1 MTLDPQMR
9 EQRRLRMPAI
19 IAASIRDGLLLAL
32 ILHAVL
38 TVLMSPRRNR

>member
-19 IAASIRDGLLLAL
+19 VAESIKVGLLLAL

-38 TVLMSPRRNR
+38 TVLCSPRRN